1 MKYKTENNFEY
12 ENGFY
17 LTSSYKRTGRL
28 LAHYELYKIISSLEG
43 DIVECGVFKGAS
55 LMRFI
60 NFIQLLEQNST
71 YKRKVIGFDI
81 FGKFPETGFEKDK
94 AELQAFIDETG
105 GGISIEEEELKHYI
119 KLKEFNECQ
128 LVKGDIVKTV
138 PQFVSENPGCKIA
151 LLNIDTDIYEPC
163 KVILEKLAPLVVK
176 GGIII
181 FDDYGVFEGETELA
195 DKYALENGYAIKKF
209 KFAKVPYYLVKE

>member
-1 MKYKTENNFEY
+1 MKYKVEDTFEH

-28 LAHYELYKIISSLEG
+28 LAHYELYKIIANLEG

-60 NFIQLLEQNST
+60 NFIQLFENNSSF
-71 YKRKVIGFDI
+71 KRKVYGFDI
-81 FGKFPETGFEKDK
+81 FGKFPGTDYEEDK

-105 GGISIEEEELKHYI
+105 GGISIDKEELSQYI
-119 KLKEFNECQ
+119 KLKGFLNYD
-128 LVKGDIVKTV
+128 LIKGDILKTV
-138 PQFVSENPGCKIA
+138 PEFIDNNPNVKIA

-163 KVILEKLAPLVVK
+163 KVILQKLAPRVVS
-176 GGIII
+176 GGVII
-181 FDDYGVFEGETELA
+181 FDDYGVFQGETELA
-195 DKYALENGYAIKKF
+195 DEYAKKHGFEIKKF
-209 KFAKVPYYLVKE
+209 NFTKVPYYLVKK